1 MKNNFLVEIGTED
14 LPSKYLKS
22 IAKSFYESIQYEMT
36 IASVKYEK
44 IRWFATYRRFAIQ
57 TKLHYFIISKNCIT
71 KQKIKNVNIFNSSK
85 KKSLYVNKKKLNI
98 HIFEDIDIKDNLYCK
113 YNVIKD
119 KDMANNLLYRIIMTS
134 LKKMFIPKKMQWSN
148 TNTQFVR
155 PIHTVTA
162 LLNDIV
168 ITGKIFS
175 IKIDRYILS
184 GSYGKRKLLKL
195 DNANN
200 YESSLLKKSNIIVDF
215 YKRKKLIT
223 ELINIELNKLK
234 GKITNNASLLE
245 ESTALVEY
253 PDIIVG
259 SFEKKF
265 LTLPGAVIKNILYTQ
280 KCFPIYDKYN
290 NKILPYFICIIHAKK
305 NYQKNIQYEY
315 ENVINPRLL
324 DAEFFLNLDKKNKL
338 EDRFNTLKYMLFQE
352 KLGSLQE
359 KTIRIQ
365 SLSVW
370 ISDKIHGNTKN
381 ISRAAFLSKCDL
393 ATQMVFE
400 YPNTQG
406 IMGEYYANFDGESEE
421 VAIAQREHYYPN
433 STNSIL
439 PTLLTSQT
447 ISISDKIDNI
457 VGIFGLK
464 LYPTGKKDP
473 FGLKRSALGVI
484 RICIE
489 KKISLNLETLIQK
502 SIILYQ
508 KNTIDINTKR
518 EVMNFIFQRLH
529 LWYANNK
536 YNAGIVKSI
545 LSIKEKK
552 NNLLDLHQKIY
563 VLTDFLKCK
572 RSFVILS
579 SYKRL
584 FNILKKYSSIKT
596 YSLFNK
602 KNLDTFQNK
611 LDIANKYENN
621 LFILKN
627 KILKFLISDNY
638 YDALVILKKL
648 SEELNVYLDNVK
660 IFSDQEVL
668 KNKRINFLIQINSC
682 YLKIADFSFL
692 I

>member
-1 MKNNFLVEIGTED
+1 MLFTIQDLIINLKSFWNKQGCAILQPLDMEVGAGTSHPMTCLKAIGPEPIFAAYVQPSRRFSDGRYGISPNRLQHYYQFQVIMKPTPKNIQELYLD
-14 LPSKYLKS
+14 SLKS
-22 IAKSFYESIQYEMT
+22 IGIDLNINDLKFIEDNWENSTLGAWGVGWEVWLNGMEISQFTYFQQMGGLACFPITGEITYGLER
-36 IASVKYEK
+36 IAM
-44 IRWFATYRRFAIQ
+44 
-57 TKLHYFIISKNCIT
+57 KL
-71 KQKIKNVNIFNSSK
+71 QNVNN
-85 KKSLYVNKKKLNI
+85 
-98 HIFEDIDIKDNLYCK
+98 IDIKDNLYCK
-113 YNVIKD
+113 YNVIND

-184 GSYGKRKLLKL
+184 GSYGKRELLKL

-265 LTLPGAVIKNILYTQ
+265 LTLPGA
-280 KCFPIYDKYN
+280 
-290 NKILPYFICIIHAKK
+290 
-305 NYQKNIQYEY
+305 YEY

-457 VGIFGLK
+457 V
-464 LYPTGKKDP
+464 
-473 FGLKRSALGVI
+473 
-484 RICIE
+484 
-489 KKISLNLETLIQK
+489 
-502 SIILYQ
+502 
-508 KNTIDINTKR
+508 
-518 EVMNFIFQRLH
+518 
-529 LWYANNK
+529 
-536 YNAGIVKSI
+536 
-545 LSIKEKK
+545 
-552 NNLLDLHQKIY
+552 
-563 VLTDFLKCK
+563 
-572 RSFVILS
+572 
-579 SYKRL
+579 
-584 FNILKKYSSIKT
+584 
-596 YSLFNK
+596 
-602 KNLDTFQNK
+602 
-611 LDIANKYENN
+611 
-621 LFILKN
+621 
-627 KILKFLISDNY
+627 DNY

-648 SEELNVYLDNVK
+648 SEELNVYLDNIIWVYLEK
-660 IFSDQEVL
+660 IL
-668 KNKRINFLIQINSC
+668 KE
-682 YLKIADFSFL
+682 Y
-692 I
+692 

>member
-1 MKNNFLVEIGTED
+1 MLFTIQDLIINLKSFWNKQGCAILQPLDMEVGAGTSHPMTCLKAIGPEPIFAAYVQPSRRFSDGRYGISPNRLQHYYQFQVIMKPTPKNIQELYLD
-14 LPSKYLKS
+14 SLKS
-22 IAKSFYESIQYEMT
+22 IGIDLNINDLKFIEDNWENSTLGAWGVGWEVWLNGMEISQFTYFQQMGGLACFPITGEITYGLER
-36 IASVKYEK
+36 IAM
-44 IRWFATYRRFAIQ
+44 
-57 TKLHYFIISKNCIT
+57 KL
-71 KQKIKNVNIFNSSK
+71 QNVNN
-85 KKSLYVNKKKLNI
+85 
-98 HIFEDIDIKDNLYCK
+98 IDIKDNLYCK

-265 LTLPGAVIKNILYTQ
+265 LTLPGA
-280 KCFPIYDKYN
+280 
-290 NKILPYFICIIHAKK
+290 
-305 NYQKNIQYEY
+305 
-315 ENVINPRLL
+315 
-324 DAEFFLNLDKKNKL
+324 
-338 EDRFNTLKYMLFQE
+338 
-352 KLGSLQE
+352 LGSLQE

-457 VGIFGLK
+457 VG
-464 LYPTGKKDP
+464 Y
-473 FGLKRSALGVI
+473 
-484 RICIE
+484 
-489 KKISLNLETLIQK
+489 
-502 SIILYQ
+502 
-508 KNTIDINTKR
+508 
-518 EVMNFIFQRLH
+518 
-529 LWYANNK
+529 
-536 YNAGIVKSI
+536 
-545 LSIKEKK
+545 
-552 NNLLDLHQKIY
+552 
-563 VLTDFLKCK
+563 
-572 RSFVILS
+572 
-579 SYKRL
+579 
-584 FNILKKYSSIKT
+584 
-596 YSLFNK
+596 
-602 KNLDTFQNK
+602 
-611 LDIANKYENN
+611 
-621 LFILKN
+621 
-627 KILKFLISDNY
+627 
-638 YDALVILKKL
+638 
-648 SEELNVYLDNVK
+648 
-660 IFSDQEVL
+660 
-668 KNKRINFLIQINSC
+668 
-682 YLKIADFSFL
+682 
-692 I
+692 